1 MCFPLKWIRPHRRS
15 LREAMATPWWGT
27 QSQFESAPS
36 GRSCRERWLHGAV
49 DLEGGAQG
57 KSKFALASEG

>member
-1 MCFPLKWIRPHRRS
+1 
-15 LREAMATPWWGT
+15 MATPWWGT

-36 GRSCRERWLHGAV
+36 GQSCRERWLHGAV

>member
-1 MCFPLKWIRPHRRS
+1 MRGNGHALVGDAIAVRIGAVGAKLP
-15 LREAMATPWWGT
+15 
-27 QSQFESAPS
+27 
-36 GRSCRERWLHGAV
+36 ERWLHGAV